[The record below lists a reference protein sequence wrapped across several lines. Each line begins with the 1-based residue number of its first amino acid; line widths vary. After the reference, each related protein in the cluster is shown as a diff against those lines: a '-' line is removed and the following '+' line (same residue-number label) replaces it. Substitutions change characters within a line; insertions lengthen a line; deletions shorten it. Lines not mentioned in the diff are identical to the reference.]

1 MSRSIANP
9 ASSHTVMRDDE
20 LVDKPQLM
28 NNSDD
33 DAQQR
38 SVSCVS
44 FDSVCNLIVHA
55 VQAH

>member
-1 MSRSIANP
+1 
-9 ASSHTVMRDDE
+9 MRDGGRI
-20 LVDKPQLM
+20 DKPQLM

-33 DAQQR
+33 DVQQG
-38 SVSCVS
+38 SVACVS